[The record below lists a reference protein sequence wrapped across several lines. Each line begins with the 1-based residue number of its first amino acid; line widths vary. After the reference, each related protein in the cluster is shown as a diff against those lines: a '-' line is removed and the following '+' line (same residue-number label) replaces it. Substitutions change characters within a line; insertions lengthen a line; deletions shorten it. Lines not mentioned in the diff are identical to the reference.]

1 MMNNKNNKIKISKYL
16 GLFAITLILMLP
28 SKLLASNVYE
38 IDPVHSSVLF
48 RIKHLAISNVYG
60 KFIDFKGTLI
70 IDQEDPVKNSIEA
83 YVAARSID
91 TDTPKRDDHL
101 QSPDFLNVNK
111 FPMVSFRSQ
120 SWKKIDKD
128 IFEVT
133 GDLTLHGVTRP
144 LTVKL
149 EQTGSGK
156 DPWGGY
162 RIGFETSFSIKR
174 NDFKMGKMHDSVGG
188 TVYITVSIEAVRK

>member
-1 MMNNKNNKIKISKYL
+1 MKNNCLSKCL
-16 GLFAITLILMLP
+16 AQFSLTLFLILPLELFA
-28 SKLLASNVYE
+28 ADEYQ

-70 IDQEDPVKNSIEA
+70 IDQEDPAKNSIEA

-91 TDTPKRDDHL
+91 TDTPTRDDHL

-111 FPMVSFRSQ
+111 FPLVSFRSQ

-133 GDLTLHGVTRP
+133 GDLSLHGVTRP

-149 EQTGSGK
+149 VQTGSGK

-188 TVYITVSIEAVRK
+188 TVYITVSIQAVRK

>member
-1 MMNNKNNKIKISKYL
+1 MKNNCLSKCL
-16 GLFAITLILMLP
+16 AQFSLTLFLILPLELFA
-28 SKLLASNVYE
+28 ADEYQ

-70 IDQEDPVKNSIEA
+70 IDQEDPAKNSIEA

-111 FPMVSFRSQ
+111 FPLVSFRSQ

-133 GDLTLHGVTRP
+133 GDLSLHGVTRP

-149 EQTGSGK
+149 VQTGSGK

-188 TVYITVSIEAVRK
+188 TVYITVSIQAVRK

>member
-1 MMNNKNNKIKISKYL
+1 MMKKNSRSKYIA
-16 GLFAITLILMLP
+16 LFALILAIIFPLE
-28 SKLLASNVYE
+28 LFAADEYQ
-38 IDPVHSSVLF
+38 IDPIHSSVLF

-60 KFIDFKGTLI
+60 RFIDFKGTLI
-70 IDQEDPVKNSIEA
+70 IDQEDPAKNSIEA
-83 YVAARSID
+83 YVAAHSID

>member
-1 MMNNKNNKIKISKYL
+1 MNKNSSSKYL
-16 GLFAITLILMLP
+16 ALFALIIAIIFPLELF
-28 SKLLASNVYE
+28 AADEYQ
-38 IDPVHSSVLF
+38 IDPIHSTVLF

-70 IDQEDPVKNSIEA
+70 IDQEDPAKNSIEA

-111 FPMVSFRSQ
+111 FPRVSFRSQ
-120 SWKKIDKD
+120 SWKKIDQD